1 MNWRSAQD
9 ATDNVDFYNVL
20 LHNQPDPGATAAAS
34 VRITNATMLFR
45 AAFAQFVQ
53 RVQTQSL
60 DALMNGAVRQKLGVT
75 IPASVTW
82 GAQASS
88 VFSALS
94 NDFMQ
99 DVVGGVDR
107 LLKRNFPV
115 VVYSGQLDLICATAG
130 TEAWLRRLTWPGA
143 QAFQQA
149 LRLPVYADETQNTA
163 AFVKSAQNLTY
174 FYIMNAGSLLTL
186 RPLTRVVS
194 YLNLFVS

>member
-1 MNWRSAQD
+1 M
-9 ATDNVDFYNVL
+9 L
-20 LHNQPDPGATAAAS
+20 LHNQPDPGASAAAS

-45 AAFAQFVQ
+45 SAFVQFVQ

-60 DALMNGAVRQKLGVT
+60 DALMNGVVRQKLGAV

-88 VFSALS
+88 VFAALA

-115 VVYSGQLDLICATAG
+115 VVYSGQVDLICATAG
-130 TEAWLRRLTWPGA
+130 TEAWVRRLTWPGST
-143 QAFQQA
+143 QFQQA
-149 LRLPVYADETQNTA
+149 LRVPVYADDTSNTA

-174 FYIMNAGSLLTL
+174 FYIMNAGA
-186 RPLTRVVS
+186 PVN
-194 YLNLFVS
+194 YLWLV